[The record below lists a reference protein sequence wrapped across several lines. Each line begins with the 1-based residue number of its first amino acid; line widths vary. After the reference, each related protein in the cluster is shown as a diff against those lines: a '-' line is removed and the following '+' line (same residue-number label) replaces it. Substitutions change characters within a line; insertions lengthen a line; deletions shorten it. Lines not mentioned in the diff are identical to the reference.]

1 MIRFITAAAV
11 CCVALAGSIASAEP
25 YTDYTPEK
33 GVWNVMSAEVDPNH
47 IDDYLK
53 GLRRTQQIGMD
64 IMKKRGMI
72 DAYRIRI
79 RQGYTKGQP
88 NVLIE
93 THYTSVAMLAPDK
106 ARDMAI
112 EKEIYAS
119 LPRAEADKAVA
130 SYETYRT
137 FLDDAYYVEVS
148 LAR

>member
-1 MIRFITAAAV
+1 MIRVMVAAAV
-11 CCVALAGSIASAEP
+11 SFAALAGSVASAEP
-25 YTDYTPEK
+25 YVDYTPEK
-33 GVWNVMSAEVDPNH
+33 GVWNMMSAEVDPNH
-47 IDDYLK
+47 VDDYLK

-72 DAYRIRI
+72 DAYRIRV
-79 RQGYTKGQP
+79 RNGYTKGQP

-119 LPRAEADKAVA
+119 LPKSEADKAVA

-137 FLDDAYYVEVS
+137 FLDDAYYTEVT